1 MADLT
6 EEKIASH
13 AAEPPRS
20 NLTSADRRRM
30 LANLQDETDGAA
42 IYDALAEGEKDEK
55 VSRVYQRL
63 ATVERRHAEFW
74 RDKLRAGG
82 HRGEVRPSG
91 RARLLAFIGRR
102 LGPALVLPTLARDE
116 VKGGAGYT
124 SQADAV
130 AAGFHTDERSHARVI
145 QAAASQVGGLSGG
158 SLAQLEGRHKSGGGN
173 ALRAAVLGAN
183 DGLVSNLS
191 LVMGVAGA
199 AVSGRAILLT
209 GLAGLVAGSCSM
221 AMGEWLSVNS
231 AREMH
236 LRQIA
241 AEKDELEAAPD
252 LEKEELRLIYQAKGL
267 DEAAA
272 AAVVNRIFSDKDVA
286 LDALVREELGID
298 PEELGG
304 SAWAAAGS
312 SFALFALGAIFPVS
326 PFFFSDGWTAIALS
340 IGFSGIALGAI
351 GAATSLFTGRSLTFS
366 ATRQI
371 AIGYA
376 AAIFTFAV
384 GRLIGVR
391 VS

>member
-1 MADLT
+1 MADLN
-6 EEKIASH
+6 ENKPAHQAAAS
-13 AAEPPRS
+13 PRS
-20 NLTSADRRRM
+20 ALSTADRRRM

-42 IYDALAEGEKDEK
+42 IYDALAKGEKDEK
-55 VSRVYQRL
+55 VAAVYQRL
-63 ATVERRHAEFW
+63 ATVERRHADFW

-82 HRGEVRPSG
+82 HSGELRPSV
-91 RARLLAFIGRR
+91 RAQVLALIGRR
-102 LGPALVLPTLARDE
+102 FGPSLVLPTLARDE
-116 VKGGAGYT
+116 VKGGNIYT

-130 AAGFHTDERSHARVI
+130 AAGLHTDERSHARVI

-199 AVSGRAILLT
+199 AVSGRTILLT

-241 AEKDELEAAPD
+241 AEKDELEAAPE

-267 DEAAA
+267 DEASA

-312 SFALFALGAIFPVS
+312 SFALFAVGAIFPVS
-326 PFFFSDGWTAIALS
+326 PFFFLDGWTAIVLS
-340 IGFSGIALGAI
+340 IGFSGVALGAI
-351 GAATSLFTGRSLTFS
+351 GAATSLFTGRSLGFS

>member
-1 MADLT
+1 LT
-6 EEKIASH
+6 EETPASD
-13 AAEPPRS
+13 AAAMPRS
-20 NLTSADRRRM
+20 NLTGADRRRM

-42 IYDALAEGEKDEK
+42 IYDALAEGEKDQQ
-55 VSRVYQRL
+55 VSGVYKRL
-63 ATVERRHAEFW
+63 ATVERRHADFW
-74 RDKLRAGG
+74 RDKLQAGG
-82 HRGEVRPSG
+82 HSANVRPSG

-130 AAGFHTDERSHARVI
+130 AAGLHTDERSHARVI

-241 AEKDELEAAPD
+241 AEKDELEAAPE

-267 DEAAA
+267 DEVAS

-351 GAATSLFTGRSLTFS
+351 GGATSLFTGRSLAFS

>member
-1 MADLT
+1 MVGSNEDRLASETAAPPHSDLSRADQ
-6 EEKIASH
+6 
-13 AAEPPRS
+13 
-20 NLTSADRRRM
+20 RRM

-42 IYDALAEGEKDEK
+42 IYDALAQGEKDEK
-55 VSRVYQRL
+55 VSAVYTRL
-63 ATVERRHAEFW
+63 ATVERRHADFW

-82 HRGEVRPSG
+82 HSGDLRPSG
-91 RARLLAFIGRR
+91 RAKILAFIGRR
-102 LGPALVLPTLARDE
+102 LGPTLVLPTLARDE
-116 VKGGAGYT
+116 VKGVNGYT
-124 SQADAV
+124 GQADAV

-158 SLAQLEGRHKSGGGN
+158 SLAKLEGRHKSGGGN

-199 AVSGRAILLT
+199 AVSGRTILLT

-241 AEKDELEAAPD
+241 AEKDELDAAPE

-267 DEAAA
+267 DETAA

-312 SFALFALGAIFPVS
+312 SFALFSLGAIFPVS

-340 IGFSGIALGAI
+340 IGLSGVALGAI
-351 GAATSLFTGRSLTFS
+351 GAATSLFTGRSLVFS
-366 ATRQI
+366 AARQI

>member
-1 MADLT
+1 MNNLDTGPVQTDA
-6 EEKIASH
+6 K
-13 AAEPPRS
+13 AEPGLQSSR
-20 NLTSADRRRM
+20 TDRRRM

-42 IYDALAEGEKDEK
+42 IYDALAQGEKDEK
-55 VSRVYQRL
+55 VSAVYTRL
-63 ATVERRHAEFW
+63 ATVERRHAAFW
-74 RDKLRAGG
+74 RDKLKAGG
-82 HRGEVRPSG
+82 HTEAVRPSG

-102 LGPALVLPTLARDE
+102 FGPSLVLPTLARDE
-116 VKGGAGYT
+116 VKGGEGY
-124 SQADAV
+124 SGQADAV
-130 AAGFHTDERSHARVI
+130 AAGFHKDERSHARVI

-158 SLAQLEGRHKSGGGN
+158 SLAQLEGRHKAGGGN

-236 LRQIA
+236 MRQIA
-241 AEKDELEAAPD
+241 AEKEELDAAPD

-272 AAVVNRIFSDKDVA
+272 TSVVNRIFSDKDVA

-298 PEELGG
+298 PQELGG

-312 SFALFALGAIFPVS
+312 SFALFAIGAIFPVS
-326 PFFFSDGWTAIALS
+326 PFLFSDGWTAIALS
-340 IGFSGIALGAI
+340 IGFSGVALGLI
-351 GAATSLFTGRSLTFS
+351 GSATSLFTGRSLAFS
-366 ATRQI
+366 AARQI

-376 AAIFTFAV
+376 AALFTFAV
-384 GRLIGVR
+384 GRMIGVR

>member
-1 MADLT
+1 MTDGSDRRRAPQAT
-6 EEKIASH
+6 PA
-13 AAEPPRS
+13 PPRA
-20 NLTSADRRRM
+20 LPAADRRRI
-30 LANLQDETDGAA
+30 LANLQEETDGAA
-42 IYDALAEGEKDEK
+42 IYDALARSEKDEK
-55 VSRVYQRL
+55 VAGVYARL
-63 ATVERRHAEFW
+63 ALVERRHAAFW
-74 RDKLRAGG
+74 RDRLTAAGYT
-82 HRGEVRPSG
+82 REVRPSG
-91 RARLLAFIGRR
+91 RARLLAFVGRR
-102 LGPALVLPTLARDE
+102 FGPSLVLPTLARDE
-116 VKGGAGYT
+116 VKGGETYT
-124 SQADAV
+124 GQADAV

-158 SLAQLEGRHKSGGGN
+158 SLAQLEGRHRSGGGN

-199 AVSGRAILLT
+199 AVSSRTILLT

-221 AMGEWLSVNS
+221 AMGEWLSVSS
-231 AREMH
+231 ARELH

-241 AEKDELEAAPD
+241 AEREELEAAPD
-252 LEKEELRLIYQAKGL
+252 LEKEELRLIYQSKGL

-272 AAVVNRIFSDKDVA
+272 TQVVDRMFVDKTVA

-304 SAWAAAGS
+304 SPWAAAGS
-312 SFALFALGAIFPVS
+312 SFALFAAGAIFPVA
-326 PFFFSDGWTAIALS
+326 PFLFSDGWTAIGLS
-340 IGFSGIALGAI
+340 IGFSGFALALI
-351 GAATSLFTGRSLTFS
+351 GGATSLFTGRTLLFS
-366 ATRQI
+366 ASRQI

-384 GRLIGVR
+384 GRLIGIR

>member
-1 MADLT
+1 MADMSET
-6 EEKIASH
+6 KPSPRAPASR
-13 AAEPPRS
+13 PGVLS
-20 NLTSADRRRM
+20 SADRRRI

-42 IYDALAEGEKDEK
+42 IYDALAQSEKDEK
-55 VSRVYQRL
+55 VAAVYKRL
-63 ATVERRHAEFW
+63 ATVERRHASFW
-74 RDKLRAGG
+74 SDRLVAAGHSG
-82 HRGEVRPSG
+82 VVRPSG

-102 LGPALVLPTLARDE
+102 FGPSLVLPTLARDE
-116 VKGGAGYT
+116 VKGGETYT

-130 AAGFHTDERSHARVI
+130 AAGFHTDERAHARVI

-199 AVSGRAILLT
+199 AVSSRTILLT

-221 AMGEWLSVNS
+221 AMGEWLSVSS
-231 AREMH
+231 ARELN

-241 AEKDELEAAPD
+241 AEKEELDAAPD
-252 LEKEELRLIYQAKGL
+252 LEKEELRLIYQSKGL

-272 AAVVNRIFSDKDVA
+272 AQVVDRMFVAKDVA

-304 SAWAAAGS
+304 SPWAAAGS
-312 SFALFALGAIFPVS
+312 SFALFAVGAIFPVA
-326 PFFFSDGWTAIALS
+326 PFLFSGGWTAIGLS
-340 IGFSGIALGAI
+340 IGFSGLALAAI
-351 GAATSLFTGRSLTFS
+351 GAATSMFTGRGLLFS
-366 ATRQI
+366 AGRQI

-384 GRLIGVR
+384 GRVIGIR

>member
-1 MADLT
+1 MDEVNTRRGPDTAGPQ
-6 EEKIASH
+6 SQ
-13 AAEPPRS
+13 PG
-20 NLTSADRRRM
+20 SARVDQRRM
-30 LANLQDETDGAA
+30 MANLQDEVDGAA
-42 IYDALAEGEKDEK
+42 IYDALAQGEKDEK
-55 VSRVYQRL
+55 VAGVYTRL
-63 ATVERRHAEFW
+63 ATVERRHAAFW
-74 RDKLRAGG
+74 RDKLHAAG
-82 HRGEVRPSG
+82 HVAQVRPTG

-102 LGPALVLPTLARDE
+102 LGPSLVLPTLARDE
-116 VKGGAGYT
+116 VKGGDNYGA
-124 SQADAV
+124 QADAI
-130 AAGFHTDERSHARVI
+130 AAGFHTDERAHARVI

-158 SLAQLEGRHKSGGGN
+158 SLAQLEGRHKAGGGN

-221 AMGEWLSVNS
+221 AMGEWLSVSS
-231 AREMH
+231 ARELH

-241 AEKDELEAAPD
+241 AEKDELEAAPE

-272 AAVVNRIFSDKDVA
+272 TSVVNRIFSDKDVA

-304 SAWAAAGS
+304 SPWSAAGS
-312 SFALFALGAIFPVS
+312 SFALFALGAIFPVL
-326 PFFFSDGWTAIALS
+326 PFLFSSSWTAIALS
-340 IGFSGIALGAI
+340 IAFSGVALGLI
-351 GAATSLFTGRSLTFS
+351 GAATSMFTGRSLVFS

-376 AAIFTFAV
+376 AALFTFGV

>member
-1 MADLT
+1 MADLN
-6 EEKIASH
+6 ENKPAHEAAAS
-13 AAEPPRS
+13 PRS
-20 NLTSADRRRM
+20 ALSTADRRRM

-42 IYDALAEGEKDEK
+42 IYDALAKGEKDEK
-55 VSRVYQRL
+55 VAAVYKRL
-63 ATVERRHAEFW
+63 ATVERRHADFW

-82 HRGEVRPSG
+82 HRGVLRPSG
-91 RARLLAFIGRR
+91 RARVLAFIGRR
-102 LGPALVLPTLARDE
+102 FGPSLVLPTLARDE
-116 VKGGAGYT
+116 VKGGNIYT

-130 AAGFHTDERSHARVI
+130 AAGLHTDERSHARVI

-199 AVSGRAILLT
+199 AVSGRTILLT

-241 AEKDELEAAPD
+241 AEKDELEAAPE

-267 DEAAA
+267 DEASA

-312 SFALFALGAIFPVS
+312 SFALFAVGAIFPVS
-326 PFFFSDGWTAIALS
+326 PFFFLDGLTAIVLS
-340 IGFSGIALGAI
+340 IGFSGVALGAI
-351 GAATSLFTGRSLTFS
+351 GAATSLFTGRSLAFS